1 MDIINEFCES
11 TILYKVVSS
20 NFGNFVLQNSI
31 KTYCKSEEQRNILI
45 EQIILSLKEVTDYK
59 VQVKWGEDI
68 LLNFIEQVQDQDA
81 YENLSQIITVE
92 MEKINLKHQHFK

>member
-1 MDIINEFCES
+1 MDIIKEFCDS

-31 KTYCKSEEQRNILI
+31 KTYCKFEDQRNVLI
-45 EQIILSLKEVTDYK
+45 EKIVLCLKEVTDYK
-59 VQVKWGEDI
+59 VQVKWGEEI

-81 YENLSQIITVE
+81 YEHLT
-92 MEKINLKHQHFK
+92 